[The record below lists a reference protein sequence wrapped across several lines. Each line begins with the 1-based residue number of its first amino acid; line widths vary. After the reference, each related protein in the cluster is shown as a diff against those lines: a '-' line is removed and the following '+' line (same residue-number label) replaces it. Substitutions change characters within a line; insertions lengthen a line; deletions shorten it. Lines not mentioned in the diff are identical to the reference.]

1 MKYLEDLYMEKVMN
15 VPSFE
20 DRLQDF
26 TSKIVLL
33 KMGIGSL
40 RKDVHSKNLKD
51 IEEYLGKALELLNF
65 SLISPDRDFDQLSVK
80 DKFIQIQKLFSSCH
94 LTLFQLDSLNQGDQK
109 MAPEIL
115 NRLKNCVDVT
125 FAQFSRIY
133 ERNS

>member
-1 MKYLEDLYMEKVMN
+1 MKYLEDLYMEKLLN
-15 VPSFE
+15 TPSFE
-20 DRLQDF
+20 DRLQEF
-26 TSKIVLL
+26 TSRIVLL

-40 RKDVHSKNLKD
+40 RKDIHNKNLKI
-51 IEEYLGKALELLNF
+51 IEEYLSKALELLNF
-65 SLISPDRDFDQLSVK
+65 SLVSPDRDFDQLSK
-80 DKFIQIQKLFSSCH
+80 KEKFIQIQKLFSSCH
-94 LTLFQLDSLNQGDQK
+94 LTLFQLDNLNQEDQK

>member
-1 MKYLEDLYMEKVMN
+1 MQEF
-15 VPSFE
+15 SS
-20 DRLQDF
+20 RL
-26 TSKIVLL
+26 VLL

-40 RKDVHSKNLKD
+40 RKDIHNKNLKY
-51 IEEYLGKALELLNF
+51 IEEYLSKALELLNF
-65 SLISPDRDFDQLSVK
+65 SLVSPDRDFDQLSVK
-80 DKFIQIQKLFSSCH
+80 DKFVQIQKLFSSCH
-94 LTLFQLDSLNQGDQK
+94 LTLFQLDNLNQEDRK